1 MALYLETNSLR
12 KLTDYSFDKCEVVT
26 SIFSIFELL
35 AGITEKD
42 YHIRRSCLIRIKEQG
57 VKIKIPMVDELFIKM
72 IGESGYNQLSVP
84 MITDIWHAACEIE
97 DFNIFQN
104 YRLFRTNAEG
114 ETIIIEPLEWLR
126 GWDTGISGIGKNIE
140 NLFVDQNQDYI
151 RKIYNEKSY
160 RGLAEYFFMQY
171 YNNRL
176 DENKLGHI
184 EPFVDPQELNE
195 IRCKLE
201 HLFEQYN
208 YRLFMTA
215 QAVIFAKAFFING
228 GTAGR
233 NDPSD
238 LLHLL
243 YLDRNDILISNDKIF
258 ETISEAID
266 DFHFIKMNNEKKLT
280 ELQIMKI

>member
-1 MALYLETNSLR
+1 MKLYLETNSLR

-57 VKIKIPMVDELFIKM
+57 VKIKIPMVDELFFKTV
-72 IGESGYNQLSVP
+72 GESGYNHFSVP

-97 DFNIFQN
+97 DFNIFQRI
-104 YRLFRTNAEG
+104 RLYGTDDEG
-114 ETIIIEPLEWLR
+114 KKKKIDPLEWLR
-126 GWDTGISGIGKNIE
+126 DWDIGISGIGKNIG
-140 NLFVDQNQDYI
+140 NLFDNNQDYI

-160 RGLAEYFFMQY
+160 RGLAEYFFMLY

-184 EPFVDPQELNE
+184 EPFVDSQELNE
-195 IRCKLE
+195 IRFKCE

-243 YLDRNDILISNDKIF
+243 YLDRDDILISNDKIF
-258 ETISEAID
+258 ETISKAID
-266 DFHFIKMNNEKKLT
+266 DFHFIKMNNEKKLS